1 MEDYLMH
8 SRYSPKYYAK
18 EGKGPNALY
27 FYSAHAYQ
35 VWKANQGRAAGS
47 RSRFDGQTAKKM
59 RTSGTSGRDQR
70 NEQLSIRRTQRQKTL
85 AEIRSRNK
93 ENAEHDA
100 YLEQQRKERA
110 RQEQMRQNR
119 IAENA
124 EHDAYNEQ
132 RHQAR
137 EAGTLEPRE
146 STQPIKTTLFQFL
159 TGAEASKGLI
169 SAKREMKRNAKDIKR
184 AEKKIAKLEDTLAKM
199 KMHRQTRTPRYA
211 KLEAELLKQQTTL
224 EEKQKVTQPLVAKFN
239 AAMNYYTKATLPGML
254 SSDLKTG
261 SKKVSDILAK
271 SGNSLSSSLNPTI
284 VLKKRSKG

>member
-18 EGKGPNALY
+18 EGKGPGARY
-27 FYSAHAYQ
+27 FYSAREYQ
-35 VWKANQGRAAGS
+35 IWKQNQARGLSSAE
-47 RSRFDGQTAKKM
+47 
-59 RTSGTSGRDQR
+59 QR
-70 NEQLSIRRTQRQKTL
+70 NEQFKQGESRQRKERARQEQMRKNRI
-85 AEIRSRNK
+85 A

-132 RHQAR
+132 RRRAR

-146 STQPIKTTLFQFL
+146 STQPIKTNLFQFL

-169 SAKREMKRNAKDIKR
+169 SAKREMKRNAKDIKS
-184 AEKKIAKLEDTLAKM
+184 AEKKIVKLEDTLAKM
-199 KMHRQTRTPRYA
+199 KMHRKTRTPRYA

-224 EEKQKVTQPLVAKFN
+224 EEKQKVSQPLIAKFN

-254 SSDLKTG
+254 SSDLKIG

-271 SGNSLSSSLNPTI
+271 SGNSLLSSLNPTI